1 MASLASV
8 CSYEEASESE
18 QAHMKKCRHI
28 EIKGLIVVNPV
39 VFLTSCIF
47 LWGFVIA
54 CCVEPDYMKYAMDEV
69 AWGWIPEVWTWIY
82 IISQDIWVV
91 VLLWA
96 MYAHGSLK
104 LGKDE
109 DEPEFSTATWFS
121 MLFCCGVATGL
132 FYYAVAE
139 PMWHYKGWG
148 SPRFIS
154 GEKGYGTLDE
164 DATHALMVSVF
175 HWGLHGWIPYVVMG
189 AVLAIMTYRRGYPMT
204 VRYAF
209 VPLIGDHVYGWMGDC
224 VDALSIVTSIAGVC
238 TSLGLGAMSINA
250 GLQRLSW
257 GSFRG
262 VNYAIPDESR
272 YARPGCNGQGFACKD
287 GEESFGVQRNTE
299 TQILAI
305 LIITSLSTV
314 SVVLGIG
321 RGIKF
326 LSQCVF
332 AMGTFLMLV
341 VALNG
346 ETYLILDNIVQV
358 TGYYLWYIQIGF
370 HCDAW
375 ERLGGKDMG
384 LGGVDTGGGATWII
398 DWTIFYWGW
407 WISWG
412 PFVGTFIAR
421 ISKGRTLRVFIL
433 STLIVPTL
441 YSIVWFC
448 VWGTEGIRMQR
459 MADTSG
465 LCTQAYAGNGDWAAQ
480 YDLDTK
486 KNLTL
491 GWTPACVLDDA
502 YHGGYGRCKRA
513 KFTSYVDPSNDG
525 NGKKCVKTTNWVSV
539 PCGGAADP
547 TFVDTTYA
555 NISGTECANY
565 LSEIEALAADN
576 YNQFPVAEQQD
587 CFVPLQDGTVC
598 LYNRDTAD
606 ILFDQISSYAPRG
619 YSDML
624 CALTLIILTFYFVT
638 SSDSGSFVV
647 DMLASNGHPDPPMFQ
662 RVFWSFTEGATAIA
676 LLYSGINHPNAD
688 ASLKALQAA
697 SIITGLP
704 YTFVMFWATQSL
716 VILVQEES
724 GALDPNRKAFTTF
737 IFNMDY
743 IVNHL
748 KHTAVPGI
756 QMARTVVEVGK
767 WPFSGLGQGP
777 TFVIWCAFFSLLY
790 YASIIITICSAAMY
804 QWALIGCALYIGFG
818 TFVGLLRNHVRVARL
833 IKSGDLLTDLM
844 CGLLAPMFTLTQ
856 IEVELQRGPPEKK
869 DDPAVDDKEI

>member
-1 MASLASV
+1 
-8 CSYEEASESE
+8 
-18 QAHMKKCRHI
+18 
-28 EIKGLIVVNPV
+28 
-39 VFLTSCIF
+39 
-47 LWGFVIA
+47 
-54 CCVEPDYMKYAMDEV
+54 
-69 AWGWIPEVWTWIY
+69 
-82 IISQDIWVV
+82 
-91 VLLWA
+91 
-96 MYAHGSLK
+96 
-104 LGKDE
+104 
-109 DEPEFSTATWFS
+109 
-121 MLFCCGVATGL
+121 
-132 FYYAVAE
+132 
-139 PMWHYKGWG
+139 
-148 SPRFIS
+148 
-154 GEKGYGTLDE
+154 
-164 DATHALMVSVF
+164 
-175 HWGLHGWIPYVVMG
+175 
-189 AVLAIMTYRRGYPMT
+189 
-204 VRYAF
+204 
-209 VPLIGDHVYGWMGDC
+209 

-257 GSFRG
+257 GHFRG
-262 VNYAIPDESR
+262 ENYGIPDDAKYSN
-272 YARPGCNGQGFACKD
+272 PGCNGQGYACGD
-287 GEESFGVQRNTE
+287 GEEAYGVQRNTT

-305 LIITSLSTV
+305 LIITCMSTV

-326 LSQCVF
+326 LSQSVF

-358 TGYYLWYIQIGF
+358 TGYYLWYIIKIGF

-384 LGGVDTGGGATWII
+384 LGGVDTGGGSTWII

-412 PFVGTFIAR
+412 PFVGTFIAK
-421 ISKGRTLRVFIL
+421 ISKARTLRTFIM

-465 LCTQAYAGNGDWAAQ
+465 LCTEAYAGNGAWAAQ

-486 KNLTL
+486 KTL
-491 GWTPACVLDDA
+491 GMGWTPSCVLDDA

-513 KFTSYVDPSNDG
+513 KFTTYVDPSLDG
-525 NGKKCVKTTNWVSV
+525 NGKKCVKTTNWVTV
-539 PCGGAADP
+539 PCGGAADSDP
-547 TFVDTTYA
+547 TAVDTTYA
-555 NISGTECANY
+555 DIAGTECANFQ
-565 LSEIEALAADN
+565 SEMEALAAEN
-576 YNQFPVAEQQD
+576 YNQFPPADQPS

-598 LYNRDTAD
+598 LYNRATAD

-624 CALTLIILTFYFVT
+624 CTLTLIILTFYFVT

-647 DMLASNGHPDPPMFQ
+647 DMLASNGHPDPPLFQ
-662 RVFWSFTEGATAIA
+662 RVFWSFTEGSTAIA

-704 YTFVMFWATQSL
+704 YTFIMFWATQSL
-716 VILVQEES
+716 IIVVQEEA
-724 GALDPNRKAFTTF
+724 GDLDPDRKAFTTF
-737 IFNMDY
+737 IFNMKN
-743 IVNHL
+743 IVSHL

-756 QMARTVVEVGK
+756 QMANTVVAVGK
-767 WPFSGLGQGP
+767 WPFSGFGPGP
-777 TFVIWCAFFSLLY
+777 TKVIWGGFFSLLY
-790 YASIIITICSAAMY
+790 YAAIGITVCTAAMY
-804 QWALIGCALYIGFG
+804 QWALIGCAFYVGYG
-818 TFVGLLRNHVRVARL
+818 TFVGLLRNHVRVTRF
-833 IKSGDLLTDLM
+833 IKNGDLPTDLM
-844 CGLLAPMFTLTQ
+844 CGLFAPMFTLTQ
-856 IEVELQRGPPEKK
+856 IEVELKEGPVEKK
-869 DDPAVDDKEI
+869 DDPPAVGQEEI